1 METLQELEPV
11 DATPSSTLDDFSREY
26 GARPGIDLD
35 DLETGTVVNLA
46 TCHSHYRL
54 LVVDGARHRA
64 LIRGGRLFADD
75 TPVRIDGST
84 IGGSMLASGRII
96 VGFRLELSTKE
107 RSIVTST
114 VQSIE
119 CDELDAACA
128 D

>member
-11 DATPSSTLDDFSREY
+11 DA
-26 GARPGIDLD
+26 
-35 DLETGTVVNLA
+35 
-46 TCHSHYRL
+46 
-54 LVVDGARHRA
+54 
-64 LIRGGRLFADD
+64 
-75 TPVRIDGST
+75 
-84 IGGSMLASGRII
+84 GSMLASGRLI
-96 VGFRLELSTKE
+96 VGFRLECSTKG